1 MEDKNIVVQDAKV
14 TESNAADSKQIGT
27 TGQSQEEVST
37 PKTFTLD
44 EFNNAM
50 SAVKKNTEE
59 KVLKK
64 FKDVDIEKY
73 RDLVTKEE
81 QMRIEEQ
88 KKRGEFERVLKET
101 AEKKDLQIQQLRA
114 TLNSVKVDGSVLNAA
129 SKYKAISP
137 EQVSKLVKD
146 KIRLNDNGDVEVVG
160 DTGAPRY
167 TESGDPMSVD
177 EFISEWLQQNPHF
190 VQSGPSGS
198 GAKSNTKPA
207 SLGTVDISALD
218 IANNPEHK
226 RIYAEYRRQ
235 KYAPGRRI

>member
-14 TESNAADSKQIGT
+14 TESEAADSKKIGT
-27 TGQSQEEVST
+27 TGESQEEVST
-37 PKTFTLD
+37 PKTFTLE

-50 SAVKKNTEE
+50 AAVKKNTEE

-73 RDLVTKEE
+73 RELVSKEE

-88 KKRGEFERVLKET
+88 KKRGEYERILKDL
-101 AEKKDLQIQQLRA
+101 AEKKDQQIQQLRTA
-114 TLNSVKVDGSVLNAA
+114 LNSEKVDGSVLSAA

-137 EQVSKLVKD
+137 EQVARLVKD

-160 DTGAPRY
+160 EKGAPRY
-167 TESGDPMSVD
+167 TESGDLMTVD
-177 EFISEWLQQNPHF
+177 AFIGEWLQQNPHF

-207 SLGTVDISALD
+207 SLGNVDISALD